1 MLLVLL
7 SIRPLADHALM
18 KTNYVLI
25 DYENVQP
32 EAISVLNAEHFMVI
46 IFVGAN
52 QSKVSYEIAAALQA
66 MGDRAKYIK
75 ISGHGSNA
83 LDFHIAYHLGQLAT
97 NDPDGYFHII
107 SKDKGFDPLIQYLK
121 ANKVFACRSADVT
134 QIPIVKA
141 SNAKSPAE
149 KLDVVVSYLQ
159 RRGPQKPRAIK
170 TLSGSIKALF
180 LSPLAD
186 TEVAA
191 LISELEKRQMLTVNG
206 TKVSYSLP
214 A

>member
-1 MLLVLL
+1 
-7 SIRPLADHALM
+7 M

-52 QSKVSYEIAAALQA
+52 QSKVTYEIAAALQA

-107 SKDKGFDPLIQYLK
+107 SKDKGFDPLIQYLR

-180 LSPLAD
+180 QSPLAD
-186 TEVAA
+186 TEVVA
-191 LISELEKRQMLTVNG
+191 LISELEKRQMLTING